1 MKDVNIKISVD
12 TSNAESN
19 LNTLD
24 NGISKL
30 GNTSKS
36 TENKVEGLDKSI
48 KKSKGGMDTLSNS
61 ANKTASAEKNMG
73 NAAATASTKVKKL
86 NNTTGQANNA
96 VIELG
101 RVASDAEYGLR
112 GMGNNISQLA
122 TQIFQLMASQTQAT
136 AATKTNTVVTSTN
149 AITTKSAANASKT
162 ASTAIAGQTA
172 VTGVAT
178 TTTLGFVGAMK
189 AIGSVMMGPLGF
201 LFLIQGAIAGITA
214 WANSSDDAVEST
226 DGLADS
232 FGTLADKLKDLGLS
246 ETQQAMRIEDY
257 IKLSKIR
264 AEIDNQKVKDDERL
278 IETSERL
285 TEIEAEKAAALELQI
300 ANEKQGNKKAALD
313 NQETYNNLVK
323 EGNKLKLEEVSIG
336 FRAVE
341 SENKYAEAKDKVFL
355 ASSNTLDGLNREKAA
370 LVAVQ
375 KNVSTTSETYDEYA
389 DKIEEVQA
397 KIDAIQGKKKGKGPR
412 DTSDRD
418 LAAIDAE
425 IAAHLAKHKT
435 LEENEVDAAER
446 KYDKLLQN
454 AEKYGYKV
462 ADIEAARL
470 HTLYD
475 IRDKFNLLE
484 LEQEQAKNDALLQLK
499 LNQQNWEDSTIED
512 PMERLL
518 AQGETI
524 FLEEQQLQ
532 DKYLTEREM
541 YQDDKEK
548 LLELENQYNIDS
560 QALIQERS
568 DNSYNTIQLQKE
580 RELKAVKIAED
591 AKAKII
597 NASANAAKSAFGL
610 LKNLAG
616 ENKALQAAAIIGE
629 NAVGITKTIIESTAA
644 GAKIK
649 AVGLVAAQ
657 TSAVNPVS
665 AAIVA
670 ATPFLLA
677 ANRLNAAAS
686 VATSVGAAT
695 QGLAALG
702 ESGNVSGGNVPDSGS
717 GEIPAPT
724 FNLVEGSEGNQIQ
737 NSIQNAGDTPLR
749 AYVVADDVTS
759 QQSLDRQI
767 ESNSGI

>member
-1 MKDVNIKISVD
+1 M
-12 TSNAESN
+12 
-19 LNTLD
+19 
-24 NGISKL
+24 
-30 GNTSKS
+30 
-36 TENKVEGLDKSI
+36 
-48 KKSKGGMDTLSNS
+48 
-61 ANKTASAEKNMG
+61 
-73 NAAATASTKVKKL
+73 
-86 NNTTGQANNA
+86 
-96 VIELG
+96 
-101 RVASDAEYGLR
+101 
-112 GMGNNISQLA
+112 
-122 TQIFQLMASQTQAT
+122 
-136 AATKTNTVVTSTN
+136 
-149 AITTKSAANASKT
+149 
-162 ASTAIAGQTA
+162 
-172 VTGVAT
+172 
-178 TTTLGFVGAMK
+178 
-189 AIGSVMMGPLGF
+189 P
-201 LFLIQGAIAGITA
+201 
-214 WANSSDDAVEST
+214 
-226 DGLADS
+226 
-232 FGTLADKLKDLGLS
+232 
-246 ETQQAMRIEDY
+246 
-257 IKLSKIR
+257 
-264 AEIDNQKVKDDERL
+264 
-278 IETSERL
+278 
-285 TEIEAEKAAALELQI
+285 
-300 ANEKQGNKKAALD
+300 
-313 NQETYNNLVK
+313 
-323 EGNKLKLEEVSIG
+323 
-336 FRAVE
+336 
-341 SENKYAEAKDKVFL
+341 
-355 ASSNTLDGLNREKAA
+355 
-370 LVAVQ
+370 
-375 KNVSTTSETYDEYA
+375 
-389 DKIEEVQA
+389 
-397 KIDAIQGKKKGKGPR
+397 IQGKKKGKGLR

-446 KYDKLLQN
+446 KYDKLLEN

-702 ESGNVSGGNVPDSGS
+702 ENGNVSGGNVPDSGS